1 MINNSTQI
9 LPKSEGDAQEQNVC
23 SNLSELL
30 AMFHQVISALSRPLS
45 PLLFLYSVFSF
56 SFTSGFWPDR
66 AGFVQVDFP
75 FSLKLVRV
83 SPK

>member
-1 MINNSTQI
+1 MFMINNSTQI
-9 LPKSEGDAQEQNVC
+9 LPKFEGDAQEQNVC
-23 SNLSELL
+23 SNLSESL
-30 AMFHQVISALSRPLS
+30 AMFRQVISALSRTLS

-56 SFTSGFWPDR
+56 TSSFWPDR